1 QSGNMAQRLVT
12 AVMTELVIDRLESVQ
27 IGHGHADGTALPPTA
42 LALTAKQH
50 LVLATVEQSGQRVGG
65 GLALEFLLQQATA
78 LDLLLQL
85 PVGPPCL
92 AVHGELAALHRMQL
106 LGSEEA
112 GDHRQRHQYQR
123 SDEYIRAEALGPDR

>member
-1 QSGNMAQRLVT
+1 ATEAPDHIPFPQLAGEQPGNMAQRLVT
-12 AVMTELVIDRLESVQ
+12 AVMTEFVIERLESVQ

-85 PVGPPCL
+85 PVGPPRL
-92 AVHGELAALHRMQL
+92 AVHGELAR
-106 LGSEEA
+106 SEERR
-112 GDHRQRHQYQR
+112 GGTESR
-123 SDEYIRAEALGPDR
+123 S